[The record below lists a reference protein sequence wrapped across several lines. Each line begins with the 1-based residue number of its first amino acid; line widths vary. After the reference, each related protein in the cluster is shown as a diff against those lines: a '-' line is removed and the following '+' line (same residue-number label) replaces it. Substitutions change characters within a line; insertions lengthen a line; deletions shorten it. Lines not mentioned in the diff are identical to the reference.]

1 MNTQKLAEILL
12 LQKRAGIITE
22 TQYKQKLN
30 EIDKPELSA
39 WLKDQPDWIKDI
51 YASED
56 NQDEENQVPLTSKVK
71 SFINKAIADSKKD
84 GEFEN
89 LKEADWFENEL
100 IDELIDLFP
109 NKDYDSASPE
119 VMDYIS
125 QAIK

>member
-1 MNTQKLAEILL
+1 MNTQELAEILL
-12 LQKRAGIITE
+12 FQKRAGIITE
-22 TQYKQKLN
+22 TQYNQKLN

-89 LKEADWFENEL
+89 LKKADWFENEL